1 MTTGDRVPPS
11 SAPATGRAAERA
23 AGVVLPTS
31 LGVAPGADPPP
42 APLLDHLVQV
52 GGPSLRTLG
61 FRTRLQVLGRAGER
75 FLDPAD
81 PLRREAEAR
90 LPSDAD
96 LTPRGVRQVIEGM
109 ARDWTAERLAGA
121 VRADFPDPDVLD
133 GFRPGIRGERIRVV
147 APRLLVQVGA
157 GNVPGTGATALLRG
171 LLVGAPTLL
180 KPGTGD
186 RVLPELLARAIQE
199 ESPELG
205 EGLAVVNWT
214 GGAGGDLERMALAR
228 AERVVVYGGE
238 EAVVGVR
245 AATGPLTPLVVY
257 GPRVSA
263 GLVLRDAAGSGT
275 VVAHAAAAAAAYAQ
289 RGCVSPH
296 LVWVQEGGART
307 PEAWAEALALALAA
321 EVVGDRDGP
330 DAETGPGAEPGPG
343 EADHDAPRAGAPSA
357 SLETRGRMRALRDA
371 AEFSAAA
378 GAGDRVFGGPGAGWM
393 VLYEPGAPDG
403 GARPFEPSCLGR
415 TVRVRPLP
423 DPEGL
428 GEILE
433 PVRHLIQ
440 GIALEGSE
448 PGRTT
453 TAMILAR
460 SGVTRVT
467 TFRDQPWP
475 PAWWKHDGEGP
486 LRALVRWATLEPA
499 APE

>member
-1 MTTGDRVPPS
+1 MTNGDSVPSS
-11 SAPATGRAAERA
+11 SAPSARSTRRAAEGA

-31 LGVAPGADPPP
+31 LGAALGADPSP
-42 APLLDHLVQV
+42 ARLLDHLVTV

-61 FRTRLQVLGRAGER
+61 FRTRLQALGRAGER

-90 LPSDAD
+90 LPADAD
-96 LTPRGVRQVIEGM
+96 LNERRVRQVIEGM

-147 APRLLVQVGA
+147 PPRLLVQVGA

-180 KPGTGD
+180 KAGTGD
-186 RVLPELLARAIQE
+186 TVLPELLGRAIQE

-214 GGAGGDLERMALAR
+214 GGEGGDLERMALAR
-228 AERVVVYGGE
+228 AERVVVYGGQ

-245 AATGPLTPLVVY
+245 AATGLLTPLVVY

-263 GLVLRDAAGSGT
+263 GLVLRDTAGSDT
-275 VVAHAAAAAAAYAQ
+275 VVGHAAAAVAAYAQ

-307 PEAWAEALALALAA
+307 PEEWAEALALALASEVAGDGA
-321 EVVGDRDGP
+321 ETMRGGASDGP
-330 DAETGPGAEPGPG
+330 
-343 EADHDAPRAGAPSA
+343 AGNVVNSA
-357 SLETRGRMRALRDA
+357 SLGTRGQMRALRDA
-371 AEFSAAA
+371 AEFGAAS
-378 GAGDRVFGGPGAGWM
+378 GTGDRVFGGPGDGWM

-403 GARPFEPSCLGR
+403 SARPFEPSCLGR

-423 DPEGL
+423 DPEVL
-428 GEILE
+428 GEVLE

-440 GIALEGSE
+440 GVALEGSE

-467 TFRDQPWP
+467 TFRNQPWP

>member
-1 MTTGDRVPPS
+1 MTPEQEVPPS
-11 SAPATGRAAERA
+11 RPPLAAPD
-23 AGVVLPTS
+23 AGAIVPTS
-31 LGVAPGADPPP
+31 LGADPS
-42 APLLDHLVQV
+42 AVQLLDHLVEV

-61 FRTRLQVLGRAGER
+61 FRTRLQALGRAGER
-75 FLDPAD
+75 FLDPGD
-81 PLRREAEAR
+81 PLRQEAEAR
-90 LPSDAD
+90 LPADAD
-96 LTPRGVRQVIEGM
+96 LKERRVRQVIEGM

-147 APRLLVQVGA
+147 PPRLLVQVGA

-186 RVLPELLARAIQE
+186 TVLPELLARAIRE
-199 ESPELG
+199 ESPELA

-214 GGAGGDLERMALAR
+214 GGEGSERERMALAR

-245 AATGPLTPLVVY
+245 ASIGPLTPLVVY

-263 GLVLRDAAGSGT
+263 GLVLRDASGSDAAIG
-275 VVAHAAAAAAAYAQ
+275 HAAAAVAAYAQ

-307 PEAWAEALALALAA
+307 PEEWAEALALALAA
-321 EVVGDRDGP
+321 EVAGDEPGD
-330 DAETGPGAEPGPG
+330 EPGAGAGTVRSRGSGGPAG
-343 EADHDAPRAGAPSA
+343 EAANSA

-371 AEFSAAA
+371 AEFSAAS
-378 GAGDRVFGGPGAGWM
+378 GSGDRVFGGPGRGWM
-393 VLYEPGAPDG
+393 VLYEPAHPDG

-423 DPEGL
+423 DPERL
-428 GEILE
+428 GEVLE

-440 GIALEGSE
+440 GVAVEGSE

-475 PAWWKHDGEGP
+475 PAWWKHDGGGP